1 MSNRTGTINDFGAL
15 VRARAT
21 GARYAYQGRNMRLR
35 ATGVVHAVTD
45 IEWLDGALIPAA
57 KCGPATVGGPLA
69 DGAPTTEPVN
79 CLRCLRGTPAFRAV
93 HRDQSPGQR
102 TLPGLELV
110 GLPPPPR

>member
-1 MSNRTGTINDFGAL
+1 MSHRTGTINDFGAL

-45 IEWLDGALIPAA
+45 IEWLDGSHIPAA
-57 KCGPATVGGPLA
+57 KCGAATVGGPLA

-79 CLRCLRGTPAFRAV
+79 CLRCLRGTPAFRSPRG
-93 HRDQSPGQR
+93 HHPGQR
-102 TLPGLELV
+102 AIPGLELV